1 MFPEAVA
8 EIFHHAYYDGIAKKY
23 SWGFCLQQKG
33 VLLLSFL
40 SCCTGVCIFKRAV
53 TSTIEVAV
61 VQA

>member
-33 VLLLSFL
+33 VLFLSFL
-40 SCCTGVCIFKRAV
+40 SCIFKRVV

>member
-8 EIFHHAYYDGIAKKY
+8 EIFDHALYDGIAKKY

-33 VLLLSFL
+33 GLLLSFL
-40 SCCTGVCIFKRAV
+40 CRCIGVCMFKRVV
-53 TSTIEVAV
+53 TSAIEMSM